1 PSPSSGKLHI
11 FYKAHIAF
19 QRNLPGAPPEPAVF
33 PMYSGYIDV
42 EMDGLQH
49 KVYYV
54 LCEAIRAY
62 PLEAPLVVWLNGGPG
77 ASSLL
82 GLLLEH
88 GPYILETDGS
98 LRYNDFSWN
107 QYSNVVLYIESPSF
121 VGFSHVSN
129 HSRYRNAKK
138 LARCATLY
146 NSDSI
151 LTPDNVYQDEATATL
166 NTDALHVFM
175 TKVHPRYADRDFF
188 MTGESNGGLY
198 APFLAR
204 EVLAGIKKGTFTND
218 RLKVTFLAN
227 GIAMG
232 NAGMDIYTRMFSAV
246 LQTFSMGMVSQ
257 KISERLFEF
266 WQITRDG
273 NPGDWVVNDIW
284 TWMGDFRYL
293 LKSTN
298 GTGATYLYNLH
309 LDCEDN
315 DNNEDWHIEKKVQH
329 AECTFKAVPERY
341 LNREDVQKAL
351 HVISEGNTPLKWIAI
366 NHDVTLS
373 YYQAFEIFHI
383 YEGIVD
389 SAKDDFRILY
399 FSGDP

>member
-1 PSPSSGKLHI
+1 
-11 FYKAHIAF
+11 
-19 QRNLPGAPPEPAVF
+19 
-33 PMYSGYIDV
+33 MYSGYIDV

-82 GLLLEH
+82 GLLL
-88 GPYILETDGS
+88 
-98 LRYNDFSWN
+98 
-107 QYSNVVLYIESPSF
+107 YSNVVLYIESPSF
-121 VGFSHVSN
+121 VGFSHIDYSKMI
-129 HSRYRNAKK
+129 RRRNAKTFARGATPYNREMIAPSLHFVHS
-138 LARCATLY
+138 LALSVNET
-146 NSDSI
+146 
-151 LTPDNVYQDEATATL
+151 E
-166 NTDALHVFM
+166 
-175 TKVHPRYADRDFF
+175 VHPRYADRDFF

-218 RLKVTFLAN
+218 RLK
-227 GIAMG
+227 
-232 NAGMDIYTRMFSAV
+232 
-246 LQTFSMGMVSQ
+246 
-257 KISERLFEF
+257 
-266 WQITRDG
+266 
-273 NPGDWVVNDIW
+273 
-284 TWMGDFRYL
+284 WMGDFRYL
-293 LKSTN
+293 
-298 GTGATYLYNLH
+298 
-309 LDCEDN
+309 
-315 DNNEDWHIEKKVQH
+315 DWHIEKKVQH

-389 SAKDDFRILY
+389 SAKAIKDSPKIWKYLGDFGGRSKSLTIVSKY
-399 FSGDP
+399 YSK